1 MKEKQQL
8 ISFIRNVASNDFKKA
23 HDNLV
28 AVVNEKIKT
37 RIQAAYSTL
46 KGK

>member
-23 HDNLV
+23 HANLA

-37 RIQAAYSTL
+37 RIQAANSTL
-46 KGK
+46 ERK